1 MNSNMMKDNSDKL
14 NTLLSQL
21 KKTTTQNNNNNNIE
35 SVALKV
41 EGTKFKPSKRV
52 MIL

>member
-1 MNSNMMKDNSDKL
+1 MLKDNSDKL
-14 NTLLSQL
+14 NKLLSQL
-21 KKTTTQNNNNNNIE
+21 KKTTTQNNNNNNNIE

>member
-1 MNSNMMKDNSDKL
+1 MNSKMLKDNSDKL
-14 NTLLSQL
+14 NKLLSQL
-21 KKTTTQNNNNNNIE
+21 KKTTTQNNNNNIE

-41 EGTKFKPSKRV
+41 EGTKFEPSKRV

>member
-1 MNSNMMKDNSDKL
+1 MNSKMLKDDSDQL
-14 NTLLSQL
+14 NKLLSQL
-21 KKTTTQNNNNNNIE
+21 KKKQTQNNNNNIE